1 MPPMNK
7 QPASVSFS
15 IAMKSS
21 AHNAPPRRSSLDAQS
36 GLSASSSSLS
46 SEISWDDEIVAKHLG
61 MSDKSLQDHLE
72 YKKKDDT
79 SSLSSATATT
89 EGVDSFGADAES
101 ATEKEVFTNTG
112 GSHTGITTTCAS
124 RRMRPRASIR
134 ESIVSL
140 SGTVLE
146 SIRECDDSSDEEATH
161 HQPKGA
167 SITFAKFEPQ
177 PDDASI
183 SYGSEGSLQFDD
195 IFGPE
200 ATENEGAK
208 INDPK
213 KVTVSDDSSRS
224 CEDDAL
230 NAEDAAAVSR
240 EFNKSSDTKVS
251 TSSTSSI
258 KGSTSI
264 SASRSS
270 SKSSKPDPPETPWL
284 ASNLPRH
291 MHGSASTLHSDE
303 VPRQAPKKKID
314 TANSSTRAFE
324 ITDVYIPQDVADSVA
339 SSIFDAASGV
349 TTNDLP
355 TIPSHFT
362 SSPNDDITS
371 VDDKGPSSSGISILH
386 REDSDGN
393 IISGIINNLKT
404 KLSEASNN
412 AEAEPATRFHSS
424 SPQDH
429 RSKSEVDTSIF
440 LDIVKD
446 AKLELANINMM
457 MDSYRMKQRHLLEEN
472 QQLLKRQEIFEKQ
485 IEGLKNVNSELQS
498 QLQMSRDAIQAKE
511 EKLQESTIL
520 QTKLRIE
527 LDESQRLLEK
537 ASESEHQANLT
548 MMNMIHHKNNAST
561 TEFLDFAPDIDKLRI
576 DDDDGGTARTDE
588 LTQEQVG
595 SKRSLFSSIA
605 SSLGAEG
612 SSRNIRQESNLNIAS
627 VDTPTHLPERGL
639 LRRLSNMFAQ
649 DRGEEI
655 SSSGKDELALASNR
669 GFSAEACPERYSS
682 EDDTSPL
689 PDEIPGPASLSRPR
703 LSRRHSDE
711 PLPCV
716 RSSLSTD
723 ERAAYPRR
731 ASAGFIYSSKGTRS
745 LLPPS
750 PPPDDKDQIE
760 GTMPLNTAPNGR
772 RLPKKTDSVRSIN
785 TQNDVVDFMTEHF
798 AGNASASTFHS
809 DLGSIPEQEDG
820 GVWAGNKCA

>member
-1 MPPMNK
+1 MPHRTSIDTNK
-7 QPASVSFS
+7 QPASVS

-21 AHNAPPRRSSLDAQS
+21 NNKALPRRSSLDAQS
-36 GLSASSSSLS
+36 GLSASSSSLF
-46 SEISWDDEIVAKHLG
+46 SEISWDDEVVAKHLG

-101 ATEKEVFTNTG
+101 ATEKDVVTNTG
-112 GSHTGITTTCAS
+112 GSHTGITTCAS

-146 SIRECDDSSDEEATH
+146 SIRECDDSSDEETTH

-167 SITFAKFEPQ
+167 SITFAMFEPQ
-177 PDDASI
+177 PDDAST

-195 IFGPE
+195 IFGPG
-200 ATENEGAK
+200 ATEDEDAK
-208 INDPK
+208 KNDPK
-213 KVTVSDDSSRS
+213 KVIVSNDSSRS
-224 CEDDAL
+224 CEDDTP
-230 NAEDAAAVSR
+230 NAEDAAAVSG
-240 EFNKSSDTKVS
+240 EFNESSHTKVS

-270 SKSSKPDPPETPWL
+270 SKSSKPDPPEAPWL
-284 ASNLPRH
+284 ASKIPHH
-291 MHGSASTLHSDE
+291 MHGSASSLRSDTI
-303 VPRQAPKKKID
+303 PRQAPTKKIGA
-314 TANSSTRAFE
+314 ANSSNGAFE
-324 ITDVYIPQDVADSVA
+324 ITDVYIPQDVADA
-339 SSIFDAASGV
+339 SSMFDAASGV
-349 TTNDLP
+349 TNKDLP

-362 SSPNDDITS
+362 SSPNDDTTS
-371 VDDKGPSSSGISILH
+371 DNDKVPSSSGIPILH

-404 KLSEASNN
+404 KLSKASDDAN
-412 AEAEPATRFHSS
+412 AEPATRFHSS

-429 RSKSEVDTSIF
+429 RSRSEVDTSDF

-446 AKLELANINMM
+446 VKLELANINMM
-457 MDSYRMKQRHLLEEN
+457 MDSYRMKQRHLSEEN
-472 QQLLKRQEIFEKQ
+472 QQLLKRQAIFEKQ
-485 IEGLKNVNSELQS
+485 IESLKNVNCELQS

-537 ASESEHQANLT
+537 ASESEQQANLT
-548 MMNMIHHKNNAST
+548 MMNMMHHKNNAST
-561 TEFLDFAPDIDKLRI
+561 TEFLDFASDIDKLRI
-576 DDDDGGTARTDE
+576 DDDGGTARTDD

-612 SSRNIRQESNLNIAS
+612 SSRNIRQDSNLNIEN
-627 VDTPTHLPERGL
+627 VDAPAHLPEGGL

-649 DRGEEI
+649 DKGEEA
-655 SSSGKDELALASNR
+655 SSSSKGEFVPASN
-669 GFSAEACPERYSS
+669 GEGSTAACPERYSS
-682 EDDTSPL
+682 EDDTSLL
-689 PDEIPGPASLSRPR
+689 PDETQEPVSRSKPR

-716 RSSLSTD
+716 RSSLSIN

-731 ASAGFIYSSKGTRS
+731 ASVGFIYSSKGTRS

-760 GTMPLNTAPNGR
+760 GTMSLNTAPSGR
-772 RLPKKTDSVRSIN
+772 RLQKKTDSVRSIN
-785 TQNDVVDFMTEHF
+785 TQNDVLDFMTDF

-809 DLGSIPEQEDG
+809 DLGSIPEQDED